1 MHAREAGGRARSPGG
16 RPRRR
21 ACLPVRLP
29 AAAVYGL
36 PGTPKRPLATS
47 NDAPLE
53 AAGGRRWARRRTVSV
68 CRRTPALLVV
78 LMVG

>member
-1 MHAREAGGRARSPGG
+1 MHARLEAARARLEAAGGP
-16 RPRRR
+16 
-21 ACLPVRLP
+21 ACLPPYTAYPARL
-29 AAAVYGL
+29 A
-36 PGTPKRPLATS
+36 PLATS

-53 AAGGRRWARRRTVSV
+53 AAGGRRRVRCRTVSV